1 MKLHFKPTRKVT
13 VFLMLIFLL
22 GPRISW
28 AQEDAH
34 IIIKDHRFSTA
45 ELTIPAGQ
53 KIKLTIV
60 NQDPTSEEFE
70 SYELNREEIIDGNET
85 ITIFIGPLKA
95 GKYEYFGE
103 FHKETA
109 QGVIVAQ

>member
-1 MKLHFKPTRKVT
+1 MKQKGWFETGCAIVILA
-13 VFLMLIFLL
+13 LAL
-22 GPRISW
+22 GTAAAEDEIRIT
-28 AQEDAH
+28 
-34 IIIKDHRFSTA
+34 IKEHRF
-45 ELTIPAGQ
+45 IPSEVRVKANTRL
-53 KIKLTIV
+53 KLIIV
-60 NQDPTSEEFE
+60 NEDSTPEEFE